1 MKCNKQLGQHT
12 HWFTVTIWWFRVIK
26 FRVIW
31 FVLIQWRR
39 KAWRSLSVSPAV
51 FQILRNFW
59 RSRTRRRWPYFI
71 CSSLLFIFV
80 NIKTLEFALWWF
92 FIFFCASKLLITGTE
107 QFNQKPKKG
116 IQILQEKGL
125 LSSPM
130 DNNEVAQW
138 LRDNPRLDKKMIGEF
153 ISDRR
158 NTDLLDSFVK

>member
-1 MKCNKQLGQHT
+1 MH
-12 HWFTVTIWWFRVIK
+12 FDDIF
-26 FRVIW
+26 
-31 FVLIQWRR
+31 
-39 KAWRSLSVSPAV
+39 
-51 FQILRNFW
+51 
-59 RSRTRRRWPYFI
+59 
-71 CSSLLFIFV
+71 LF
-80 NIKTLEFALWWF
+80 F
-92 FIFFCASKLLITGTE
+92 FFFLVSKLLITGTE

-138 LRDNPRLDKKMIGEF
+138 LRENPRLDKKMIGEF

>member
-1 MKCNKQLGQHT
+1 M
-12 HWFTVTIWWFRVIK
+12 V
-26 FRVIW
+26 
-31 FVLIQWRR
+31 
-39 KAWRSLSVSPAV
+39 
-51 FQILRNFW
+51 
-59 RSRTRRRWPYFI
+59 
-71 CSSLLFIFV
+71 
-80 NIKTLEFALWWF
+80 
-92 FIFFCASKLLITGTE
+92 SKLLITGTE

-138 LRDNPRLDKKMIGEF
+138 LRENPRLDKKMIGEF

>member
-1 MKCNKQLGQHT
+1 MRFLHT
-12 HWFTVTIWWFRVIK
+12 
-26 FRVIW
+26 
-31 FVLIQWRR
+31 
-39 KAWRSLSVSPAV
+39 
-51 FQILRNFW
+51 
-59 RSRTRRRWPYFI
+59 
-71 CSSLLFIFV
+71 
-80 NIKTLEFALWWF
+80 
-92 FIFFCASKLLITGTE
+92 SKLLITGTE

-138 LRDNPRLDKKMIGEF
+138 LRENPRLDKKMIGEF